1 MSMPIIS
8 VFFGIVIRINFF
20 DQAPPHLH
28 AGYGGRKALFDL
40 STGRVIAG
48 GLPRRQ
54 TRLVL
59 EWILKNRTDL
69 MRNWELASSGLPT
82 FKIEGLA
89 DE

>member
-1 MSMPIIS
+1 M
-8 VFFGIVIRINFF
+8 F
-20 DQAPPHLH
+20 DI
-28 AGYGGRKALFDL
+28 

-48 GLPRRQ
+48 GLPRKE
-54 TRLVL
+54 TRSVV
-59 EWILKNRTDL
+59 EWVLKNRTDL

>member
-1 MSMPIIS
+1 MPIIAA
-8 VFFGIVIRINFF
+8 FLGIVIRINFF
-20 DQAPPHLH
+20 DHAPPHLH
-28 AGYGGRKALFDL
+28 AAYGERKALFDL
-40 STGRVIAG
+40 NTGRVIAG

-54 TRLVL
+54 TRFVL
-59 EWILKNRTDL
+59 EWILKNRIDL

>member
-20 DQAPPHLH
+20 DHAPPHLH